1 MTAAAAHGGLFG
13 GMSRRELALWSGAAL
28 IVASIHAGGG
38 WYLGNGGSEISPPP
52 SAPPAIMLDL
62 PPMVINAQ
70 PVALDTA
77 DPIDSMASET
87 PQEVTEQIDPVE
99 EEVQKPVEEV
109 AEPEPEVEA
118 PKPEVAEEVVPDLV
132 EAPLPEV
139 AMAIPEPRPE
149 TEKPK
154 PVVKPAREKKPVEKK
169 KPEPVKEARAEKP
182 KKVEKKAPANPI
194 AQQRAAK
201 AGANSKV
208 NGGGSGTGN
217 SVSPQ
222 KWNSQVVAH
231 IRRYM
236 RTIPNV
242 RRSGV
247 AYVSFTVNSSGAVV
261 SASLARASGEKVID
275 DAALSLVR
283 RASPVPAPPDSVPAS
298 GRSLLIPIELRSR

>member
-13 GMSRRELALWSGAAL
+13 GINRRELVLWSGAAL
-28 IVASIHAGGG
+28 IVASIHGGGG
-38 WYLGNGGSEISPPP
+38 WYLGSRGAEVSPPA
-52 SAPPAIMLDL
+52 SAPPAVMLEL
-62 PPMVINAQ
+62 PPMVINAD
-70 PVALDTA
+70 PVAIDTA
-77 DPIDSMASET
+77 DPIDSIASPT
-87 PQEVTEQIDPVE
+87 PQEIMEQIDPVE
-99 EEVQKPVEEV
+99 QVEKPVEEV
-109 AEPEPEVEA
+109 TEPEAEA
-118 PKPEVAEEVVPDLV
+118 TPEVAEEVIPDLV

-139 AMAIPEPRPE
+139 AVAIPEPRPE
-149 TEKPK
+149 IEKPK
-154 PVVKPAREKKPVEKK
+154 PVVKPVREKKPVEKK
-169 KPEPVKEARAEKP
+169 KPEPVKEAKAEKP
-182 KKVEKKAPANPI
+182 EKVEKKAPANSV
-194 AQQRAAK
+194 AQQKAAK
-201 AGANSKV
+201 AGVNSKV
-208 NGGGSGTGN
+208 NGGGSGSSGS

-236 RTIPNV
+236 RSVPNM
-242 RRSGV
+242 RRGGV